1 VRRYR
6 EILTLPGAWKFSAAG
21 LLARS
26 GSAMAGLGIVLM
38 VSSLYNSYGLAGA
51 VVAAN
56 ATAWALGTA
65 VLANLVDRYGQ
76 RRVMYPATVIS
87 ALALSTTVVVAA
99 NHLPAWMLFPPVI
112 IAGATSGSPG
122 ALVRARWNHLLDDPD
137 QLHTAFS
144 LESSLDEIT
153 YVVGPVAAT
162 ALATWVHP
170 AAGVA
175 APVVLSLLG
184 AKLFYSQRATEPPPQ
199 PVAHSG
205 SSGVRPALLI
215 PGVAPVAVIG
225 LLLGCIFGAID
236 VSVVA
241 AATSWDVRAASG
253 VVLGVF
259 SLSSAAAGLT
269 YGSRQWKSSTLRRLV
284 IAMLSLFVT
293 TVILLAARDAV
304 SLGLLGLLLGATV
317 APSLISANSLI
328 GQLVPASRLTEGL
341 AWVGTG
347 IGIGASIGSSV
358 AGQLIDHAGYG
369 AGLAT
374 VTGFGLL
381 AAVLTL
387 TSARRIRRAICAI
400 AEPADPERQP
410 TGSE

>member
-6 EILTLPGAWKFSAAG
+6 EILTVPGAWQFSAAG

-26 GSAMAGLGIVLM
+26 GAAMAGIGIVLM
-38 VSSLYNSYGLAGA
+38 VSSLYGSYGLAGA

-76 RRVMYPATVIS
+76 RRVMYPSTVIS
-87 ALALSTTVVVAA
+87 ALALTTTVVLAA
-99 NHLPAWMLFPPVI
+99 TQMPAWTLFAPVI
-112 IAGATSGSPG
+112 VAGATSGSPG
-122 ALVRARWNHLLDDPD
+122 ALVRARWNHVLDDPD
-137 QLHTAFS
+137 RLHTAFS
-144 LESSLDEIT
+144 LESSLDEVT
-153 YVVGPVAAT
+153 YVIGPVAAT

-175 APVVLSLLG
+175 VPVILSLLG

-199 PVAHSG
+199 PAASRSA
-205 SSGVRPALLI
+205 SSAVRPALLI
-215 PGVAPVAVIG
+215 AGVAPVAVIG

-241 AATSWDVRAASG
+241 AATSWNARAASG
-253 VVLGVF
+253 MVLGVF
-259 SLSSAAAGLT
+259 SLSSAAAGLA
-269 YGSRQWKSSTLRRLV
+269 YGSRRWRSSTLRRLV
-284 IAMLSLFVT
+284 IAMLALFVS
-293 TVILLAARDAV
+293 TVILLAAQDPI

-328 GQLVPASRLTEGL
+328 GQLVPSARLTEGL

-358 AGQLIDHAGYG
+358 AGLLIDHSGYT

-374 VTGFGLL
+374 VTGFGVL

-387 TSARRIRRAICAI
+387 SSARRIRRAIAAT
-400 AEPADPERQP
+400 AEPADPELAA
-410 TGSE
+410 